1 MQPAAGE
8 IAADLDSIAPP
19 RCGRQPAPGRLHPPR
34 GDAGDSSTPP
44 PTLHSIRERSTARRA
59 GSMRT
64 ERRRG
69 DCTGHGAHLTAAGV
83 DAGQD
88 AAAPMGTARP
98 MGSTPPA
105 PLRAATHTTPP
116 ALHSYIGE
124 DSTARRPHYTPHTAA
139 PAMLHPA
146 PPRWGQRTAAPMGT
160 AHRRRGNRRRS
171 GQHRAAP
178 MRTTARPGEIAPAPG
193 RCGDSLSPVQPA
205 TPYL

>member
-1 MQPAAGE
+1 MGRFFRGVFRGRFDAARRRGDRRRSGQ
-8 IAADLDSIAPP
+8 AAPP
-19 RCGRQPAPGRLHPPR
+19 RCGRRPAPGRLHPPR

-105 PLRAATHTTPP
+105 TLRAATHTTPP

-124 DSTARRPHYTPHTAA
+124 DSTARRPHSTPHTAA

-146 PPRWGQRTAAPMGT
+146 PPRWRQRTAA
-160 AHRRRGNRRRS
+160 RS
-171 GQHRAAP
+171 
-178 MRTTARPGEIAPAPG
+178 T
-193 RCGDSLSPVQPA
+193 
-205 TPYL
+205 

>member
-1 MQPAAGE
+1 MPPAAGE

-19 RCGRQPAPGRLHPPR
+19 RCGRRPAPGRLHPPR

-64 ERRRG
+64 AHRRRG

-98 MGSTPPA
+98 MGSAPPA

-116 ALHSYIGE
+116 AIHSYIGE
-124 DSTARRPHYTPHTAA
+124 DSTARRPHSTPHTAA

-146 PPRWGQRTAAPMGT
+146 PPRWGQRTAA
-160 AHRRRGNRRRS
+160 
-171 GQHRAAP
+171 
-178 MRTTARPGEIAPAPG
+178 GEIAADLDGPHRPDADDGPPRGDCTRPG
-193 RCGDSLSPVQPA
+193 AMR
-205 TPYL
+205 

>member
-1 MQPAAGE
+1 MIPAARKFDAKKEVDTARAAFTSFFVARFPWGDFSGAFSVGGLMPLAAGE
-8 IAADLDSIAPP
+8 IAADLGRIAPP
-19 RCGRQPAPGRLHPPR
+19 RCGRRPAPGRLHPPR

-105 PLRAATHTTPP
+105 TLRAATHTTPP

-124 DSTARRPHYTPHTAA
+124 DSTARRPHSTPHTAA

-146 PPRWGQRTAAPMGT
+146 PPRWRQRTAA
-160 AHRRRGNRRRS
+160 RS
-171 GQHRAAP
+171 
-178 MRTTARPGEIAPAPG
+178 T
-193 RCGDSLSPVQPA
+193 
-205 TPYL
+205 

>member
-1 MQPAAGE
+1 MPPAAGE

-19 RCGRQPAPGRLHPPR
+19 RCGRRPAPGRLHPPR

-69 DCTGHGAHLTAAGV
+69 DCAGHGAHLTTAGV

-105 PLRAATHTTPP
+105 
-116 ALHSYIGE
+116 LHSYIGE
-124 DSTARRPHYTPHTAA
+124 GQQHRPPPTLHATHRRARY
-139 PAMLHPA
+139 A
-146 PPRWGQRTAAPMGT
+146 PPRAAPMGT
-160 AHRRRGNRRRS
+160 AHRR
-171 GQHRAAP
+171 P
-178 MRTTARPGEIAPAPG
+178 LYIAI
-193 RCGDSLSPVQPA
+193 
-205 TPYL
+205 

>member
-1 MQPAAGE
+1 MIPAARKFDAKKEVDTARAAFTSFFVARFPWGNFSGAFSVGGSMPPAAGE

-19 RCGRQPAPGRLHPPR
+19 RCGRRPAPGRLHPPR

-88 AAAPMGTARP
+88 AAAPMG
-98 MGSTPPA
+98 STPPA

-116 ALHSYIGE
+116 ALHSYIGQGS
-124 DSTARRPHYTPHTAA
+124 STPAAPYTSTRQQHRPPYARRR
-139 PAMLHPA
+139 A
-146 PPRWGQRTAAPMGT
+146 PPPY
-160 AHRRRGNRRRS
+160 
-171 GQHRAAP
+171 
-178 MRTTARPGEIAPAPG
+178 IAI
-193 RCGDSLSPVQPA
+193 
-205 TPYL
+205 

>member
-1 MQPAAGE
+1 MPLAAGE
-8 IAADLDSIAPP
+8 IAADLDRIAPP
-19 RCGRQPAPGRLHPPR
+19 RCGRRPAPGRLHPPR

-44 PTLHSIRERSTARRA
+44 PTLHSIRERSAARRA

-88 AAAPMGTARP
+88 AAAPMRTTDRP
-98 MGSTPPA
+98 GEIAPA
-105 PLRAATHTTPP
+105 PGRLHPPRGDAGDSSTTP

-124 DSTARRPHYTPHTAA
+124 DSTARRPHSTPHTAA

-146 PPRWGQRTAAPMGT
+146 PPRWRQRTDA
-160 AHRRRGNRRRS
+160 RS
-171 GQHRAAP
+171 
-178 MRTTARPGEIAPAPG
+178 T
-193 RCGDSLSPVQPA
+193 
-205 TPYL
+205 